1 LRHHQTLIN
10 KQIIMKKFLILVV
23 AASSFI
29 FACDK
34 EKNKDKEYKS
44 EETAL
49 HNGKVWTSARVDK
62 DGKPLSVS
70 IVLNDAALASV
81 PLGQPSDHMS
91 PANNLLIPVSD
102 KSGTPFKFIMLNW
115 NSSGH
120 EPDNVY
126 TLPHFDFHFYTSTQG
141 EVMNYM
147 DATKLEAEPGAG
159 YIPANHITGPGVP
172 MMGKHYI
179 DATSPELNGQTFT
192 QTFLFGSYD
201 SKVVFYEPMIT
212 LDFLK
217 NTNSFERP
225 IPQPSK
231 FQQAG
236 YYPTKMK
243 ISKHNGVTEITLEGF
258 SYKQAS

>member
-1 LRHHQTLIN
+1 
-10 KQIIMKKFLILVV
+10 MKKFLILFV

-34 EKNKDKEYKS
+34 DKNKDKEYKS
-44 EETAL
+44 DEASL
-49 HNGKVWTSARVDK
+49 HGGKVWSSAKVDK

-70 IVLNDAALASV
+70 IVVNDAALNSV

-91 PANNLLIPVSD
+91 PQNNLLIPIAD

-120 EPDNVY
+120 EPDHVY
-126 TLPHFDFHFYTSTQG
+126 TVPHFDFHFYTSNQN

-147 DATKLEAEPGAG
+147 DEAKLTAEPSGD
-159 YIPANHITGPGVP
+159 YIPASYVSGAPVP

-179 DATSPELNGQTFT
+179 DVNTPELHGQSFT
-192 QTFLFGSYD
+192 QTFLFGSYN
-201 SKVVFYEPMIT
+201 SKVVFWEPMIT

-217 NTNSFERP
+217 NTTQFERS
-225 IPQPSK
+225 IAQPSK
-231 FQQAG
+231 YQQAG

-243 ISKHNGVTEITLEGF
+243 ITRHDGVTEISLTDF
-258 SYKQAS
+258 VNRQAS

>member
-1 LRHHQTLIN
+1 
-10 KQIIMKKFLILVV
+10 MKKFLILVV

-34 EKNKDKEYKS
+34 DKNKDKEYKS
-44 EETAL
+44 DEASL
-49 HNGKVWTSARVDK
+49 HGGKVWSSAKVDK

-70 IVLNDAALASV
+70 IVVNDAALNSV

-91 PANNLLIPVSD
+91 PQNNLLIPVSD

-120 EPDNVY
+120 EPDHVY
-126 TLPHFDFHFYTSTQG
+126 TVPHFDFHFYTSNQN
-141 EVMNYM
+141 EVMGYM
-147 DATKLEAEPGAG
+147 DETKLNAEPDAA
-159 YIPANHITGPGVP
+159 YIPANHISGPGVP

-179 DATSPELNGQTFT
+179 DVNTPELHGQNFT

-201 SKVVFYEPMIT
+201 SKVVFWEPMIT

-217 NTNSFERP
+217 NTTQFERS
-225 IPQPSK
+225 ITQPSK
-231 FQQAG
+231 YQQSG
-236 YYPTKMK
+236 FYPTKMK
-243 ISKHNGVTEITLEGF
+243 VTRHDGVTEISLTDF
-258 SYKQAS
+258 VNRQAS

>member
-1 LRHHQTLIN
+1 
-10 KQIIMKKFLILVV
+10 MKKFLILVV

-34 EKNKDKEYKS
+34 DKNKDKEYKS
-44 EETAL
+44 AETAL
-49 HNGKVWTSARVDK
+49 HNGKVWSAAKVDK
-62 DGKPLSVS
+62 DGKPLSVA
-70 IVLNDAALASV
+70 IVVNDAALASV

-91 PANNLLIPVSD
+91 PENNLLIPISE

-120 EPDNVY
+120 EPEHVY
-126 TLPHFDFHFYTSTQG
+126 TLPHFDFHFYTSTQN
-141 EVMNYM
+141 EVMNYT
-147 DATKLEAEPGAG
+147 DPTKLEAAPDAA
-159 YIPANHITGPGVP
+159 YIPANHISGPGVP

-179 DATSPELNGQTFT
+179 DAASPELSGQTFT

-201 SKVVFYEPMIT
+201 SKMVFYEPMIT
-212 LDFLK
+212 LAFLK
-217 NTNSFERP
+217 STSSFERP

-231 FQQAG
+231 VQETG

-243 ISKHNGVTEITLEGF
+243 ISRHDGVTEITLTAF
-258 SYKQAS
+258 SYRQAS

>member
-1 LRHHQTLIN
+1 
-10 KQIIMKKFLILVV
+10 MKKFLILVV

-34 EKNKDKEYKS
+34 DKNKDKEYKS
-44 EETAL
+44 DEASL
-49 HNGKVWTSARVDK
+49 HGGKVWTSAKVDK

-70 IVLNDAALASV
+70 IVVNDAALNSV

-91 PANNLLIPVSD
+91 PQNNLLIPVSD

-120 EPDNVY
+120 EPDHVY
-126 TLPHFDFHFYTSTQG
+126 TVPHFDFHFYTSNQN
-141 EVMNYM
+141 EVMGYM
-147 DATKLEAEPGAG
+147 DETKLNAEPDAA
-159 YIPANHITGPGVP
+159 YIPANHISGPGVP

-179 DATSPELNGQTFT
+179 DVNTPELHGQNFT

-201 SKVVFYEPMIT
+201 SKVVFWEPMIT

-217 NTNSFERP
+217 STTQFERS
-225 IPQPSK
+225 IAQPSK
-231 FQQAG
+231 YQQSG
-236 YYPTKMK
+236 FYPTKMK
-243 ISKHNGVTEITLEGF
+243 VTRHDGVTEISLTDF
-258 SYKQAS
+258 VNRQAS